1 MSLIDSA
8 IVVLRSLCWDL
19 CVAIAVLLSLC
30 CDRCVAIFVLRSLSC
45 DLCAAIFVLRSLCCD
60 LSVAIFALC
69 CDVWVAIV
77 VLRSLRRLSL
87 CADISVHMN
96 EVIFCV
102 CPRCGNEVTKAGYLC
117 RCFGCI
123 ASIVG
128 ESKRPRIQTPNVPV
142 NLTKIR
148 FNIKRQTIS
157 LAYHRVDLKNYHT
170 HKMHRY
176 IGLYVLIYT

>member
-1 MSLIDSA
+1 MSLVDSA
-8 IVVLRSLCWDL
+8 IVVLRSLCCDL

-30 CDRCVAIFVLRSLSC
+30 CDLCVAIFVLRSLSC
-45 DLCAAIFVLRSLCCD
+45 DLCVAIFVLRSLLCVAMFELRSLCCD
-60 LSVAIFALC
+60 LCV
-69 CDVWVAIV
+69 
-77 VLRSLRRLSL
+77 SL
-87 CADISVHMN
+87 CADIRVHLN

-148 FNIKRQTIS
+148 FNIKRQTI
-157 LAYHRVDLKNYHT
+157 
-170 HKMHRY
+170 
-176 IGLYVLIYT
+176 